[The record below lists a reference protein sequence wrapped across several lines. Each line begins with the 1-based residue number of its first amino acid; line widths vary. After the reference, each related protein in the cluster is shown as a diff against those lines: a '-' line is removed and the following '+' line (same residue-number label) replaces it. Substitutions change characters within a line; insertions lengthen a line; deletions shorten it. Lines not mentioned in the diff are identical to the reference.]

1 MSKTYKTTIQPADRN
16 PEFEV
21 VVEYDYHK
29 GDPGR
34 YYGAPELC
42 YPAEPAYVEI
52 ISVMH
57 NGVDIEQYLSDDI
70 MTTIEQECEADE
82 TARAEYEQGQYFDAW
97 RESQRMGA

>member
-1 MSKTYKTTIQPADRN
+1 MSIQPADRN

-21 VVEYDYHK
+21 VVEYAHHK

-34 YYGAPELC
+34 YYGPPEKC

-52 ISVMH
+52 ISVKH

-70 MTTIEQECEADE
+70 MTAIEQEAEADA
-82 TARAEYEQGQYFDAW
+82 TAQAEYEQDQYFDAW